1 MNKNIILVLIT
12 ILTFSQDIQA
22 QEKGKVIIATA
33 DQLAITVVN
42 LRKEKSPGKEITG
55 TGSFL
60 TKGNDLYI
68 VTAAHVSKEM
78 DNSAYVIIQGKN
90 NSPLRI
96 DLIKLANPINW
107 VNHPEA
113 DLSILKLNPE
123 SGIMQQHLQERFI
136 PFEMIDTTKVPVTR
150 NTQLTVI
157 GFPLGLGAVGHF
169 SPLTYRTF
177 PSSSYITLHRFD
189 IKEPQSFIILEN
201 PSIGGY
207 SGGPVY
213 DLSIIESGN
222 MTMTGTGTKLHGFI
236 HGTISDETGGKLA
249 AITPA
254 YYLSDLIK

>member
-1 MNKNIILVLIT
+1 ME
-12 ILTFSQDIQA
+12 A
-22 QEKGKVIIATA
+22 QEKAIIATA

-42 LRKEKSPGKEITG
+42 LRKEKSPGKEIAG

-60 TKGNDLYI
+60 SKGNDMYI
-68 VTAAHVSKEM
+68 VTATHISKEM
-78 DNSAYVIIQGKN
+78 DSSAYVIIQGEN
-90 NSPLRI
+90 NLPVKI

-113 DLSILKLNPE
+113 DLSILKLNPDN
-123 SGIMQQHLQERFI
+123 GIMQRHLQNRFI
-136 PFEMIDTTKVPVTR
+136 PFEMVDTGKVPVSR
-150 NTQLTVI
+150 NTQLTII

-177 PSSSYITLHRFD
+177 PSSSYISLNRSDTKTL
-189 IKEPQSFIILEN
+189 QSFIILEN

-213 DLSIIESGN
+213 DLSIIESGS
-222 MTMTGTGTKLHGFI
+222 MRMTGTGTKLHGFI